1 VHGPGGRLPQGRVP
15 PPWAGT
21 CRSQGPR
28 GTSCASSNTC
38 QVGEPQSYASFSAG
52 LESTC
57 MRRLRAPLYP
67 PGSEDSH
74 GWTTSKRLHPRDCCD
89 NRTPTVG

>member
-1 VHGPGGRLPQGRVP
+1 MGLADGCPRAGFPSLGRDMPE
-15 PPWAGT
+15 
-21 CRSQGPR
+21 PR
-28 GTSCASSNTC
+28 PEGTSCASSNTC

-89 NRTPTVG
+89 NRTLAVA

>member
-1 VHGPGGRLPQGRVP
+1 VHGPGGRLPQGRV

-89 NRTPTVG
+89 NCSLAVN